1 MSKLYSTVCK
11 VLKWILG
18 SLTKIRSLSNFEL
31 RQIVSGDLSPGAF
44 RCDEA
49 ACDAPSDV
57 LYAASCLAQ
66 LVFLSEVS
74 QPCST
79 FRCLLCLRLAA
90 AASGAV
96 PEARPS
102 TYKGHD
108 HDDPIEDVTGSVRP
122 HSPQPTQSDVTR
134 LRERTQ
140 WGQALLHLLAIRG
153 PSCSG
158 LLRVTSRSTCTPQ
171 CQDGYLPSETSL
183 QCIRGQLS
191 PATFACEPGVTV
203 DMGIIIASVPSTMLA
218 AALALLAGYCAW
230 SGRIPPKTVELDSD
244 PLQEWWTCVHEVE
257 PGVCIFCGKQ
267 PEEVETRY
275 EEHGPASL
283 FRSCR
288 ACAALL
294 GFEEEEEDEEEP
306 PEDSDPSEA
315 VPPPQVTVDTLP
327 PESDVKSSSEAAAG
341 PESSEPEEKTPPSLL
356 AASPGSIS
364 DAVAGLK
371 LDDLLKDQALDG
383 LDGQG
388 QGYEPGRLSPTFESD
403 LLNHSDAPQM
413 SERLS
418 DPEFREDASA
428 PLRSDRLSTRTPHR
442 SDFGRGAGDLG
453 RLSRSREAERQR
465 KSLDPLL
472 PELQLVLGRLT
483 EVSASFQ
490 LRSRAA
496 LKPRMREMLGSLRP
510 FPGV

>member
-1 MSKLYSTVCK
+1 MPSEA
-11 VLKWILG
+11 VL
-18 SLTKIRSLSNFEL
+18 SCAR
-31 RQIVSGDLSPGAF
+31 GDLSPGTF

-57 LYAASCLAQ
+57 LYAAS
-66 LVFLSEVS
+66 
-74 QPCST
+74 
-79 FRCLLCLRLAA
+79 
-90 AASGAV
+90 
-96 PEARPS
+96 
-102 TYKGHD
+102 
-108 HDDPIEDVTGSVRP
+108 
-122 HSPQPTQSDVTR
+122 
-134 LRERTQ
+134 
-140 WGQALLHLLAIRG
+140 

-230 SGRIPPKTVELDSD
+230 SGRVPPKTVELDSD
-244 PLQEWWTCVHEVE
+244 PLHEWWTCVHEVE
-257 PGVCIFCGKQ
+257 PGVCVFCGKQ

-294 GFEEEEEDEEEP
+294 GFEEEEEDEEEA

-327 PESDVKSSSEAAAG
+327 PENDVKSSSEAAAG

-356 AASPGSIS
+356 AASPGGSIS

-371 LDDLLKDQALDG
+371 LDDLLKEQALDG
-383 LDGQG
+383 LGQG

-403 LLNHSDAPQM
+403 LLNQSDAPQM

-418 DPEFREDASA
+418 DREFREDASA

-442 SDFGRGAGDLG
+442 SDLARGQDLG
-453 RLSRSREAERQR
+453 RLSRREAER
-465 KSLDPLL
+465 KSLEQGSFEAPDARDAGL
-472 PELQLVLGRLT
+472 PPTLPRPSQRRRDSSSRYAADYRRATAEEAPSAVPDRRHERLEDWDAT
-483 EVSASFQ
+483 RQ
-490 LRSRAA
+490 RSRRTRDSRRSLFTDRDVASPERHWDKA
-496 LKPRMREMLGSLRP
+496 STRDTHVDDRRRAPRESTGHDVMPRPSLHRPERQERNREARRSQARGGDRSQRS
-510 FPGV
+510 FYE